1 MGKDIDN
8 SKTEERA
15 IGVLYNI
22 INDHPTMES
31 KINKGEKGM
40 SWDGSIT
47 IYKPGC
53 TKRTKET
60 YDYDIPVQIKGRTDR
75 VTSYLDKKTITYP
88 VDIRDL
94 KLYYEQTGC
103 LYFIIFFDETAKRG
117 EVFYASLYPSKLKS
131 FLEKQDNKRKK
142 QISIRFTH
150 LNKDAGELYCV
161 LAQYGKEMI
170 RQGSGRGQI
179 VPKTI
184 RLNDIASVNAI
195 SATVVG
201 AKNEMEFIERM
212 NSGDVCIYGNVNGID
227 FPIESDESVKFFMG
241 RDNVQLPIM
250 VEERKYYDKYNVVYN
265 PDTGIVVR
273 PSDNIVIQL
282 NKGKIDFRPKSDIP
296 QIKNDIDFLLAL
308 EKSHKLH
315 FGNSEIPFGDIV
327 FPEEFKDKLSYLKA
341 LCDVVAEVGIEIH
354 KTFAQLSESNS
365 RELCLLV
372 NIKEGN
378 LNDKFKQTSNIFNWS
393 FDDKFYPL
401 LIEKQPQGNVLFPL
415 SKNSSMQVLKWDGK
429 TNHYKFPTFAVVDT
443 NVLAKLYN
451 YDYTW
456 FEKQIDMA
464 DVNPDTI
471 DDLNI
476 AALKLIS
483 AYDLS
488 ANMEF
493 LNLAKRIYSKC
504 ESKDV
509 CYLIN
514 TLQIKVREKGLNAS
528 DIKKLNT
535 IKTND
540 AQTLF
545 CKSVLLG
552 NKKDAEDYYSGMSK
566 EEKENIK
573 ALPIMKLYSD
583 L

>member
-15 IGVLYNI
+15 IGILYNI

-31 KINKGEKGM
+31 KIVKGEKGM

-75 VTSYLDKKTITYP
+75 VTSYLDKKTIMYP

-161 LAQYGKEMI
+161 LAQYGKEII

-265 PDTGIVVR
+265 PDVGIVVR

-282 NKGKIDFRPKSDIP
+282 NKGKS
-296 QIKNDIDFLLAL
+296 
-308 EKSHKLH
+308 
-315 FGNSEIPFGDIV
+315 IPFT
-327 FPEEFKDKLSYLKA
+327 FP
-341 LCDVVAEVGIEIH
+341 
-354 KTFAQLSESNS
+354 
-365 RELCLLV
+365 
-372 NIKEGN
+372 
-378 LNDKFKQTSNIFNWS
+378 
-393 FDDKFYPL
+393 
-401 LIEKQPQGNVLFPL
+401 
-415 SKNSSMQVLKWDGK
+415 
-429 TNHYKFPTFAVVDT
+429 
-443 NVLAKLYN
+443 
-451 YDYTW
+451 
-456 FEKQIDMA
+456 
-464 DVNPDTI
+464 
-471 DDLNI
+471 
-476 AALKLIS
+476 
-483 AYDLS
+483 
-488 ANMEF
+488 
-493 LNLAKRIYSKC
+493 
-504 ESKDV
+504 
-509 CYLIN
+509 
-514 TLQIKVREKGLNAS
+514 
-528 DIKKLNT
+528 
-535 IKTND
+535 
-540 AQTLF
+540 
-545 CKSVLLG
+545 
-552 NKKDAEDYYSGMSK
+552 
-566 EEKENIK
+566 
-573 ALPIMKLYSD
+573 
-583 L
+583 